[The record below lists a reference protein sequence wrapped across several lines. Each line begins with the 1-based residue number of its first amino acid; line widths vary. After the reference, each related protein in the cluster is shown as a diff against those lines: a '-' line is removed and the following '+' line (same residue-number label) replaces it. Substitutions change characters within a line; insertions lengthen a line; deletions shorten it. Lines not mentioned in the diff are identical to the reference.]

1 MSDKTTY
8 YQKNKEK
15 LLNWAKEFYENNK
28 ERLREQVER
37 ISRENYL
44 MKKKSWRENMEETD
58 IKICLNKIIKL

>member
-37 ISRENYL
+37 IRRENYL

>member
-37 ISRENYL
+37 TSRENYL

>member
-1 MSDKTTY
+1 MSDKTT